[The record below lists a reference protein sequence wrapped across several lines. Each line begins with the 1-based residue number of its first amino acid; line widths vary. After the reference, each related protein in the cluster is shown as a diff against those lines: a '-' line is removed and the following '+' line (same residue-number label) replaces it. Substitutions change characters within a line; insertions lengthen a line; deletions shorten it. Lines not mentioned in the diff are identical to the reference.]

1 MFRRGLDKLLGD
13 GKITQKEYDTRLE
26 SARGLFSDV
35 GAKVPPLDVHAL
47 KAPDKV
53 LNEPIRLSDREGN
66 ITEEHNRPNLSV
78 FGHKLKYRSDVD
90 RVLANLRKWDVQN
103 PDKSLKMK
111 WLQEHA
117 FPDKT
122 PQEIMAHAKHPDFG
136 LYPAITHE
144 ARDILGKDRRRVVD
158 LNKVERDI
166 GHSLHNMP
174 DGRKPAAVVKQM
186 RMWVDA
192 ALNRFGF
199 TGKVVVGHRD
209 EFPPHLVKSAHP
221 GSEAFIDPKTGTIYI
236 DAGKHS
242 SYADAIFTAFHEAF
256 HRGELGSEVKPYAD
270 ALIRAGKNKTVR
282 AIADRIKAA
291 YEATGKP
298 IPDAVAVREA
308 LADIHGAQ
316 KTNRWNEL
324 KERNG
329 NSLDISPLQRASA
342 GGAVRQVIES
352 LKKVFA
358 KFFNRPMTNKEVL
371 DLIDSTF
378 RKSSEPVKE
387 TGFRGINEAVGKV
400 SGEDIANSL
409 RPQEG
414 SAAFKFIK
422 KGLDQQLLQ
431 GKLTAKEHADK
442 VAKAEAQ
449 FRPQEIPGNTV
460 GEIANKY
467 LELAKDTS
475 RAFKLSGWLIA
486 PKLLGAV
493 GWKVVLSP
501 AEQAV
506 ISALRIIPA
515 IDRIAQGSR
524 RYSGWNT
531 HAEWEAFKSTFSA
544 NTIRQMKAAA
554 TKGTIDIDKF
564 RELAK
569 VSLDDVGNEAQLDR
583 PIRDFVTRLHAAL
596 KTPLKINEFTRSTI
610 LRTQAEVAEGIAQG
624 LSPKEA
630 VARANSDDVQSRIGT
645 MAYVDA
651 QRAVMLG
658 NNKLHDSIERVLRA
672 GKEGDSLI
680 GKGLAH
686 GTELLLPVRKVPLN
700 IGAEALEYGAGLGNA
715 ASKLIKTG
723 VHSLTSDERD
733 YVLRN
738 LSKQTIGL
746 VLGYLT
752 VKGLIAGGGYFT
764 GDKRD
769 YQAGKPH
776 PLSIKVA
783 GEGKHSAIGETV
795 LHSLTH
801 SPALDIVQAIANYQ
815 KLKGRGQ
822 GTGEAIARTAE
833 GFANE
838 HAPMFKLADDFIK
851 AMAEQKKGNNAYQSK
866 ADKMADNIIKGF
878 VIPGVVSSTAVIAD
892 NLHNPDVTNRK
903 TKNLSDVLKSG
914 VPGLREQLPAY
925 KD

>member
-1 MFRRGLDKLLGD
+1 MFRRGLNKLLGD
-13 GKITQKEYDTRLE
+13 GRITQKQYDTRLE
-26 SARGLFSDV
+26 SGRKIFADV
-35 GAKVPPLDVHAL
+35 GAATPPLDVHAL
-47 KAPDKV
+47 KAPEGV
-53 LNEPIRLSDREGN
+53 LNEPIRLSDRQGN

-78 FGHKLKYRSDVD
+78 HGQRLKYRSDVD
-90 RVLANLRKWDVQN
+90 RVLANLRKWDVTN

-111 WLQEHA
+111 WLQEYA

-122 PQEIMAHAKHPDFG
+122 PQEIMNHAKHPDFG
-136 LYPAITHE
+136 LYPAVTHE
-144 ARDILGKDRRRVVD
+144 ARDVLGKDRRRVVD

-186 RMWVDA
+186 RAWVDA

-199 TGKVVVGHRD
+199 TGKVVVGHRE
-209 EFPPHLVKSAHP
+209 EFPEHLNRSAHP

-270 ALIRAGKNKTVR
+270 ALIRAGKNKSVR
-282 AIADRIKAA
+282 ALADRIKAS
-291 YEATGKP
+291 YEKTGKL

-308 LADIHGAQ
+308 LADIHGAL
-316 KTNRWNEL
+316 KTGKWGEI
-324 KERNG
+324 EARNG
-329 NSLDISPLQRASA
+329 VKVSPLERASA
-342 GGAVRQVIES
+342 DGAVRQVIES
-352 LKKVFA
+352 LKRVFA

-371 DLIDSTF
+371 DLVDNTF
-378 RKSSEPVKE
+378 RKSGQEIKTSFK
-387 TGFRGINEAVGKV
+387 GINEAVGKV
-400 SGEDIANSL
+400 GGEDIAHSL
-409 RPQEG
+409 RPQEENPTL
-414 SAAFKFIK
+414 KLLK
-422 KGLDQQLLQ
+422 KGLDAQLAK
-431 GKLTAKEHADK
+431 GKITEKQHMDR
-442 VAKAEAQ
+442 VARAEAQ
-449 FRPQEIPGNTV
+449 FGVKDVVQGNSV
-460 GEIANKY
+460 EQIADNF

-515 IDRIAQGSR
+515 INRIAQGSR
-524 RYSGWNT
+524 RYGGFNS
-531 HAEWEAFKSTFSA
+531 HAEWEAFKSTFSKD
-544 NTIRQMKAAA
+544 TRQQMWQAA
-554 TKGTIDIDKF
+554 TKGTINIDKF
-564 RELAK
+564 RELAQ
-569 VSLDDVGNEAQLDR
+569 VSLDDVGNEAKLDR
-583 PIRDFVTRLHAAL
+583 PVRDFVTRLHAAL

-610 LRTQAEVAEGIAQG
+610 LRTQAEVAEHIANG
-624 LSPKEA
+624 KSPAEA
-630 VARANSDDVQSRIGT
+630 VRLANSPEAQTRIGT
-645 MAYVDA
+645 AAYVDA

-658 NNKLHDSIERVLRA
+658 NNKLHDGLERLLRA

-700 IGAEALEYGAGLGNA
+700 IGAEALEYGLGLGNA
-715 ASKLIKTG
+715 GAKLLKVG
-723 VHSLTSDERD
+723 VKNLDADERD
-733 YVLRN
+733 YILRN

-764 GDKRD
+764 NDKRD
-769 YQAGKPH
+769 YENGKPY
-776 PLSIKVA
+776 PLSIKFA
-783 GEGKHSAIGETV
+783 GEGKHPALAETL
-795 LHSLTH
+795 LHTLTH
-801 SPALDIVQAIANYQ
+801 TPALDIVQAIANYQ
-815 KLKGRGQ
+815 KLVGRGQ
-822 GTGEAIARTAE
+822 TGGEAVTHTAE

-838 HAPMFKLADDFIK
+838 HAPMFKLGDDFIR
-851 AMAEQKKGNNAYQSK
+851 AMAEQKRGSSAYQSK

-878 VIPGVVSSTAVIAD
+878 VIPGVVSSTATIAD
-892 NLHNPDVTNRK
+892 NLRNPDVTNRK
-903 TKNLSDVLKSG
+903 TTNLKEVLQAG
-914 VPGLREQLPAY
+914 IPGAREQLPAY
-925 KD
+925 RD